1 MGEYM
6 QRYFIDEHNLITNN
20 TILID
25 EADSHHIKDVMR
37 MHVGENVIAC
47 IKGTNKI
54 YLCEIENIS
63 KQVSLRI
70 LEEKEENNEL
80 AIKVSIAHGLVKR
93 DKQEEVIRRLVEL
106 GAYRYIPVVMD
117 RSVIKLKKEEYK
129 FKNDRLERIIKEAS
143 EQAERND
150 FLILN
155 DVLSFNDLVKSFNE
169 YDLVLFAHARKKD
182 DLSLKKYLNIDKSI
196 KNILVIIGP
205 EGGFSEKEENILFEN
220 DKVHTIS
227 LGKRVLRTETAPLA
241 AMAILAFIG
250 ENDE

>member
-1 MGEYM
+1 M
-6 QRYFIDEHNLITNN
+6 QRYFINENN
-20 TILID
+20 IINNNILID

-54 YLCEIENIS
+54 YLCEILELS
-63 KQVSLRI
+63 KKVLLKI
-70 LEEKEENNEL
+70 IEERQENNEL
-80 AIKVSIAHGLVKR
+80 NIKVSIAHGLVRK

-106 GAYRYIPVVMD
+106 GAYKYIPVVMD
-117 RSVIKLKKEEYK
+117 RSIIKLKKENYK
-129 FKNDRLERIIKEAS
+129 FKNDRLERIVKEAS
-143 EQAERND
+143 EQSERNE

-155 DVLSFNDLVKSFNE
+155 DVITFNDLIKSFNE

-182 DLSLKKYLNIDKSI
+182 DLSLKKYLNIDKDV
-196 KNILVIIGP
+196 KNVLVIIGP
-205 EGGFSEKEENILFEN
+205 EGGFSEKEENTLFEN

-241 AMAILAFIG
+241 AMAILAFLG
-250 ENDE
+250 EDYE

>member
-1 MGEYM
+1 M
-6 QRYFIDEHNLITNN
+6 QRYFIDEHNLINN
-20 TILID
+20 NIIID

-54 YLCEIENIS
+54 YLCEILELS
-63 KQVSLRI
+63 KKVLLKI
-70 LEEKEENNEL
+70 IEERQENNEL
-80 AIKVSIAHGLVKR
+80 NIKVSIAHGLVRK

-106 GAYRYIPVVMD
+106 GAYKYIPVVMD
-117 RSVIKLKKEEYK
+117 RSIIKLKKEDYK
-129 FKNDRLERIIKEAS
+129 FKNDRLERIVKEAS
-143 EQAERND
+143 EQSERNE

-155 DVLSFNDLVKSFNE
+155 DVITFNDLIKSFNE

-182 DLSLKKYLNIDKSI
+182 DLSLKKYLNIDKNV
-196 KNILVIIGP
+196 KNVLVIIGP
-205 EGGFSEKEENILFEN
+205 EGGFSEKEENTLFEN

-241 AMAILAFIG
+241 AMAILAFLG
-250 ENDE
+250 EDYE

>member
-1 MGEYM
+1 M
-6 QRYFIDEHNLITNN
+6 QRYFINENNLITNN
-20 TILID
+20 IILID
-25 EADSHHIKDVMR
+25 EEDSHHIKDVMR

-54 YLCEIENIS
+54 YLCEIENIA
-63 KQVSLRI
+63 KKVSLKI
-70 LEEKEENNEL
+70 IEEKDENNEL
-80 AIKVSIAHGLVKR
+80 DIKVSIAHGLVRK

-106 GAYRYIPVVMD
+106 GAYKYIPVSMD
-117 RSVIKLKKEEYK
+117 RSVIKLKNDDYK
-129 FKNDRLERIIKEAS
+129 FANDRLIRIVKEAS
-143 EQAERND
+143 EQSERND

-155 DVLSFNDLVKSFNE
+155 DVISFNDLVKSIDE

-182 DLSLKKYLNIDKSI
+182 DLSLKKYLKFDKSI

-205 EGGFSEKEENILFEN
+205 EGGFSEKEENILFKN

-227 LGKRVLRTETAPLA
+227 LGKRILRTETAPLA
-241 AMAILAFIG
+241 AMAILAYLG

>member
-1 MGEYM
+1 M
-6 QRYFIDEHNLITNN
+6 QRYFINENN
-20 TILID
+20 IINNNILID

-54 YLCEIENIS
+54 YLCEILELS
-63 KQVSLRI
+63 KKVLLKI
-70 LEEKEENNEL
+70 IEERQENNEL
-80 AIKVSIAHGLVKR
+80 NIKVSIAHGLVRK

-106 GAYRYIPVVMD
+106 GAYKYIPVVMD
-117 RSVIKLKKEEYK
+117 RSIIKLKKEDYK
-129 FKNDRLERIIKEAS
+129 FKNDRLERIVKEAS
-143 EQAERND
+143 EQSERNE
-150 FLILN
+150 FLVLN
-155 DVLSFNDLVKSFNE
+155 DVITFNDLVRSFNE

-182 DLSLKKYLNIDKSI
+182 DLSLKKYLNIDKNV

-205 EGGFSEKEENILFEN
+205 EGGFSEKEENTLFEN

-241 AMAILAFIG
+241 AMAILAFLG
-250 ENDE
+250 EDYE

>member
-1 MGEYM
+1 M
-6 QRYFIDEHNLITNN
+6 QRYFINENNLIANN

-25 EADSHHIKDVMR
+25 ESDSHHIKNVMR
-37 MHVGENVIAC
+37 MHVGEKVIAC

-54 YLCEIENIS
+54 FLCEIVDLD
-63 KQVSLRI
+63 KKVSLKVI
-70 LEEKEENNEL
+70 EEKEENNEL
-80 AIKVSIAHGLVKR
+80 GIKVSIAHGLVKK

-106 GAYRYIPVVMD
+106 GAYRYIPIQMD
-117 RSVIKLKKEEYK
+117 RSVIKLKKDEYK
-129 FKNDRLERIIKEAS
+129 FRNDRLDRIIKEAS

-155 DVLSFNDLVKSFNE
+155 DVLSFTDLVKSFSE

-182 DLSLKKYLNIDKSI
+182 ELSLKKYLNIDKSI

-205 EGGFSEKEENILFEN
+205 EGGFSEKEEKTLFEN

-241 AMAILAFIG
+241 AMAILSFLG

>member
-1 MGEYM
+1 M
-6 QRYFIDEHNLITNN
+6 QRYFIDEHNLINN
-20 TILID
+20 NIIID

-54 YLCEIENIS
+54 YLCEILELAKKVLLKI
-63 KQVSLRI
+63 I
-70 LEEKEENNEL
+70 EEKEENNEL
-80 AIKVSIAHGLVKR
+80 KIKVSIAHGLVKR

-106 GAYRYIPVVMD
+106 GAYKYIPVMMD
-117 RSVIKLKKEEYK
+117 RSVIKLKKEEFK

-143 EQAERND
+143 EQSERNE

-155 DVLSFNDLVKSFNE
+155 DVVSFNDLVKSFSE

-182 DLSLKKYLNIDKSI
+182 DLSLKKYLNFDKSV

-205 EGGFSEKEENILFEN
+205 EGGFSEKEENTLFEN

-241 AMAILAFIG
+241 AMAILSFLG
-250 ENDE
+250 EYYE